1 MPQPRRAIPVETEAP
16 LVRCAGAPHVVG
28 CPSAPLLPLLDRAVV
43 VLHVT
48 GKGKRVV
55 DVLAYRGPEPLD
67 PIDIE
72 QAHRLSQVYAFRG
85 ISTACAINISSVE
98 FRNIRRSTLAM
109 VLSDARAFLRQVQAG
124 WL

>member
-1 MPQPRRAIPVETEAP
+1 VPQPKRAIPGEREAP
-16 LVRCAGAPHVVG
+16 VVRCAGPPHVVG
-28 CPSAPLLPLLDRAVV
+28 CPRAPLLPLLDRAVV
-43 VLHVT
+43 ALHGT
-48 GKGKRVV
+48 GKRKREV

-98 FRNIRRSTLAM
+98 FRNVRWSALAT

>member
-1 MPQPRRAIPVETEAP
+1 MQPERAIPVEHEAP
-16 LVRCAGAPHVVG
+16 VVRCAGAPHVVG
-28 CPSAPLLPLLDRAVV
+28 CPFAPLLPLLDRAVV

-55 DVLAYRGPEPLD
+55 DVLAYRGLRPFD

-72 QAHRLSQVYAFRG
+72 QAYRLSQVYAARDV
-85 ISTACAINISSVE
+85 CWHVAINISSVE
-98 FRNIRRSTLAM
+98 FRNIRWSTLAT